1 MSIKKKDLVILENIK
16 KLKKREWKKGLFERQ
31 SWGHSLHRIG
41 PYVGRIKPSFAHF
54 VIKYL
59 TKPNDVVLDPFC
71 GIGTISLESALQGR
85 SAIGVDLNPYAIAI
99 AKSKTQ
105 TNLNEKKLIEKINKI
120 KIHTKKIDLSDIP
133 SWVKNY
139 YNYKTLK
146 EIYFLLSIFKKN
158 KNFFLYGCLLAIS
171 QGHRIGHLSKP
182 SAWTLPFKPKD
193 DDPGEYREV
202 KPRLISKVIRNL
214 KDGSLN
220 KKLIEIR
227 KGDSKKIK
235 LKPGSVDIIISSP
248 PYYNTLDYVNSHRLR
263 LANMG
268 IYKKNTT
275 QSLRKK
281 TIQHFNTYLED
292 MEKVIINIKNA
303 LKRNGLCVFILGD
316 CFKGKKIINTS
327 KEIRKILERNGFYY
341 ISTVNDQIPI
351 NKSIQKKTKNIKY
364 ERILIVR
371 KI

>member
-16 KLKKREWKKGLFERQ
+16 KLKKREWKKGLFELQ

-146 EIYFLLSIFKKN
+146 EIYFLLSIF
-158 KNFFLYGCLLAIS
+158 
-171 QGHRIGHLSKP
+171 
-182 SAWTLPFKPKD
+182 
-193 DDPGEYREV
+193 
-202 KPRLISKVIRNL
+202 
-214 KDGSLN
+214 
-220 KKLIEIR
+220 
-227 KGDSKKIK
+227 
-235 LKPGSVDIIISSP
+235 
-248 PYYNTLDYVNSHRLR
+248 
-263 LANMG
+263 
-268 IYKKNTT
+268 
-275 QSLRKK
+275 
-281 TIQHFNTYLED
+281 
-292 MEKVIINIKNA
+292 
-303 LKRNGLCVFILGD
+303 
-316 CFKGKKIINTS
+316 
-327 KEIRKILERNGFYY
+327 
-341 ISTVNDQIPI
+341 
-351 NKSIQKKTKNIKY
+351 
-364 ERILIVR
+364 
-371 KI
+371 